1 MVPVPR
7 TLLPTADPSA
17 LVGVIPPQQQQGGDG
32 LAPDLL
38 AHASPEER
46 KNLIGERL
54 YGLISASQPTLAGK
68 ITGMLLEGMDT
79 SELLHLI
86 ESPESL
92 NARIRE
98 ALDVLGVAAA

>member
-1 MVPVPR
+1 MTMTP
-7 TLLPTADPSA
+7 
-17 LVGVIPPQQQQGGDG
+17 GMPQQYAGVSMAPQPVVADV

-38 AHASPEER
+38 ANASPEER

-54 YGLISASQPTLAGK
+54 YNLISVSDAPLAGK

-86 ESPESL
+86 ESPETL
-92 NARIRE
+92 QARIRE
-98 ALDVLGVAAA
+98 AKEVLGVQE